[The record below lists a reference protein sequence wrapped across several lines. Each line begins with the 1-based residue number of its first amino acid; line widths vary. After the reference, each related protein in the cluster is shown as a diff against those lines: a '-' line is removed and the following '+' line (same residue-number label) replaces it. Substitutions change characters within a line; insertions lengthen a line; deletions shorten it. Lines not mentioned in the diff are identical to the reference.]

1 MTAAGFKTILA
12 AEALA
17 ISLRATEDVGVQGGE
32 IGIWKGSGTVQH
44 RFVSRWRAVEVTSP
58 SQRLTTQ
65 VNCFRVADQP
75 GAIQPNL

>member
-32 IGIWKGSGTVQH
+32 IGIWKGSATVQAKI
-44 RFVSRWRAVEVTSP
+44 R
-58 SQRLTTQ
+58 
-65 VNCFRVADQP
+65 QP
-75 GAIQPNL
+75 LAGR